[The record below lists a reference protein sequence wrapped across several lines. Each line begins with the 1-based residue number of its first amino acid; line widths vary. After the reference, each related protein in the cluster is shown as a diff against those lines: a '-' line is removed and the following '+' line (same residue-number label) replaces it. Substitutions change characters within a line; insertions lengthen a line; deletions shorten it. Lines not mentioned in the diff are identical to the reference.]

1 MALRISG
8 DGFRPNRHHPLMR
21 SLFRRIKPP
30 DDPTGDPDHI
40 LVRHAGEDYRV
51 TVKRRAGARRIT
63 LRVSGATGEAILTL
77 PERTPLA
84 RARQFADAHGGW
96 LATRLERVPERVPL
110 LPGSLVPLRGELHR
124 IVHLAGQRSPAAAGR
139 DGDGAA
145 IISVGGEAVHV
156 PRRLRDVLVREAAGG
171 GRGGGGAGGG
181 GGGGGGGR
189 GRAPARDRRAAVERH
204 TSALG
209 RKASAVTIRDT
220 TSRWGSCSAAGRLNF
235 SWRLILAPP
244 FVLDYLAAHE
254 VAHLKEMNHSVRFWR
269 LTKALCPRTDE
280 AEAWLKRHGTA
291 LHRYG

>member
-1 MALRISG
+1 
-8 DGFRPNRHHPLMR
+8 MR

-30 DDPTGDPDHI
+30 DDHTGDPDHI

-51 TVKRRAGARRIT
+51 RVKRRAGARRIT

-77 PERTPLA
+77 PERTPFA

-110 LPGSLVPLRGELHR
+110 LPGALVPLRGELHR

-145 IISVGGEAVHV
+145 IISVGGEAAHV
-156 PRRLRDVLVREAAGG
+156 PRRLRDFLVREAE
-171 GRGGGGAGGG
+171 
-181 GGGGGGGR
+181 
-189 GRAPARDRRAAVERH
+189 RDLRAAVERH
-204 TSALG
+204 TNTLG

>member
-1 MALRISG
+1 
-8 DGFRPNRHHPLMR
+8 MR
-21 SLFRRIKPP
+21 SLFRRIKPTA
-30 DDPTGDPDHI
+30 DRTGDPDHI
-40 LVRHAGEDYRV
+40 LIRHAGEDYRV

-77 PERTPLA
+77 PERTPFA
-84 RARQFADAHGGW
+84 RARQFAEAHGGW

-110 LPGSLVPLRGELHR
+110 LPGALVPLRGEPHR

-156 PRRLRDVLVREAAGG
+156 PRRLRDFLVREAE
-171 GRGGGGAGGG
+171 
-181 GGGGGGGR
+181 
-189 GRAPARDRRAAVERH
+189 RDLRAAVERH

-254 VAHLKEMNHSVRFWR
+254 VAHLQVMNHSVRFWR
-269 LTKALCPRTDE
+269 LTKQLCPRTDE
-280 AEAWLKRHGTA
+280 AEAWLKRHGTT